1 MKCEYLKF
9 MFGRHCA
16 RRLSWAWC
24 INESDLYF
32 CILTFVLLQSVCKS
46 MHETLFWRQVS
57 ILFALITRLFSIR
70 RWLLKTIRHY
80 SRLFVT
86 IRHYSHCS
94 YYSLFATIR
103 CSLFLI
109 RDYSLFAIRV
119 FQTPPCLRQLIHLP
133 SSIYAVRY
141 RKLLKMTIIPRSVS
155 LESLQT
161 LWGPLTCFNVY

>member
-16 RRLSWAWC
+16 RRWSWAWC

-46 MHETLFWRQVS
+46 MHETLFRRQVS

-80 SRLFVT
+80 SPLFALFV
-86 IRHYSHCS
+86 
-94 YYSLFATIR
+94 LFA
-103 CSLFLI
+103 I
-109 RDYSLFAIRV
+109 RDYSLFAIRYSRLFAIRYSGFPDTPV
-119 FQTPPCLRQLIHLP
+119 TTSQQTIDLYISIEWWQLIV
-133 SSIYAVRY
+133 SVVSI
-141 RKLLKMTIIPRSVS
+141 KLTK
-155 LESLQT
+155 
-161 LWGPLTCFNVY
+161 FNYIWS